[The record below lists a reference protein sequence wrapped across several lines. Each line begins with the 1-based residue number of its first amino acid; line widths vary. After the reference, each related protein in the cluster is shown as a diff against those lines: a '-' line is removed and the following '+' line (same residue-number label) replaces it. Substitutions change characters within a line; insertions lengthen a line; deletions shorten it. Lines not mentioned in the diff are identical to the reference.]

1 LRDRGLIKPG
11 MKADLVIFNP
21 DKLIDRS
28 TMTQPT
34 LEPVGV
40 LNVFVN
46 GVAVV
51 NEGKVTGSRPGEIL
65 RHDPTRSG
73 KSN

>member
-1 LRDRGLIKPG
+1 
-11 MKADLVIFNP
+11 
-21 DKLIDRS
+21 LIDQS

-40 LNVFVN
+40 LSVFVN

-51 NEGKVTGSRPGEIL
+51 NEGKATGARPGEIL
-65 RHDPTRSG
+65 RHDSTRGG
-73 KSN
+73 KSK